1 MKEYEYLTEHVTMW
15 NVAVERQIQVK
26 GPDAEKFVDMVITR
40 RASSC
45 DVMKARYVI
54 LCNQYGGIL
63 NDPVMLRPAKDE
75 FGFRCPIPIWNFG
88 CKASTPSP
96 KWMLRFTR

>member
-63 NDPVMLRPAKDE
+63 NDPVMFVASGERRVLVFAVRFRFGILVARRQHLRQ
-75 FGFRCPIPIWNFG
+75 NG
-88 CKASTPSP
+88 C
-96 KWMLRFTR
+96 